1 VWIGLGVIWVREQLS
16 RYLKGA
22 MPDYVAFGIC
32 LLAVPVLMASQEWD
46 DHDRSKKVLARDIGK
61 DYLES
66 CAKEG
71 ILISFG
77 DNDTYPLWYSQE
89 VEKIRPDLRVINY
102 SLLGTDWYINELR
115 YRVNESAPTDVIFT
129 PEQIQGDKRNVVF
142 TASYLSRSGYTA
154 PLAGFDQNKYYNLY
168 DLLKNVTASD
178 DPKYTLQMNDDDF
191 GNILPVN
198 KVSIPVD
205 VDWVKKNVPLNPG
218 DSVVSE
224 LKLDIKRSYLQKND
238 LAVLA
243 IIAGN
248 KWKRPIYFTSTQEL
262 EDLGLEKYVRM
273 EGLSYR
279 LVPVEGTNVQLDVSY
294 KNIMEKFGYGN
305 ANKGGVYFDEEN
317 RRHINSLRQ
326 AHAFLGMALVDAG
339 KNDSARKELRKY
351 DSQVLDENVPYGMTS
366 NRGNFHNRVTM
377 TYLYAAYR
385 SGDLELARKVNKSV
399 KTDLEQQM
407 KYYRSLGDEGATNEN
422 LAMNAMNYMNGK
434 GGILSEKQEV
444 FAQDIVSSYQMM
456 MQMADWEK
464 QFGGGAGQ
472 SPVEN
477 APTNLQQAADSPK
490 VIDTVK

>member
-1 VWIGLGVIWVREQLS
+1 
-16 RYLKGA
+16 
-22 MPDYVAFGIC
+22 M
-32 LLAVPVLMASQEWD
+32 
-46 DHDRSKKVLARDIGK
+46 
-61 DYLES
+61 
-66 CAKEG
+66 
-71 ILISFG
+71 
-77 DNDTYPLWYSQE
+77 
-89 VEKIRPDLRVINY
+89 
-102 SLLGTDWYINELR
+102 
-115 YRVNESAPTDVIFT
+115 
-129 PEQIQGDKRNVVF
+129 
-142 TASYLSRSGYTA
+142 
-154 PLAGFDQNKYYNLY
+154 
-168 DLLKNVTASD
+168 
-178 DPKYTLQMNDDDF
+178 

-205 VDWVKKNVPLNPG
+205 MEAVKRNMPLNPG

-224 LKLDIKRSYLQKND
+224 LKLEIKRQYLQKND

-305 ANKGGVYFDEEN
+305 ASKPGVYFDEEN
-317 RRHINSLRQ
+317 RRHINSIRQ

-339 KNDSARKELRKY
+339 KKDSARKELRKY
-351 DSQVLDENVPYGMTS
+351 DSQVMESNVPYGMTS

-377 TYLYAAYR
+377 TYLYAAFR
-385 SGDLELARKVNKSV
+385 SGDLDLAKKVGKAV

-407 KYYRSLGDEGATNEN
+407 KYYRSLGDESANNES
-422 LAMNAMNYMNGK
+422 LAMNAMGYLNNK

-444 FAQDIVSSYQMM
+444 FAQDIVSSYQML

-464 QFGGGAGQ
+464 QFGGGVGNGKSA
-472 SPVEN
+472 VEN
-477 APTNLQQAADSPK
+477 SPSNLQGPDSGK
-490 VIDTVK
+490 AVDTAKP